1 MTATT
6 APSWPADWWDAGI
19 RPRARVLWRGVEAQH
34 LVATMKLVD
43 SLDEQAELER
53 LLEASKPP
61 LPPAGAGLHYLLNTP
76 FRYRSPHPSRFR
88 RAGEPGIWYGAEE
101 LHTAGA
107 EVAYWRWRFL
117 MDSDGLREG
126 ELLSEHTFFQARA
139 DGAALDLTEPPWN
152 AAEPSWSDP
161 VDYRAC
167 HALAGQA
174 RERGVQW
181 LRYFS
186 ARQPAGH
193 CGAVLTP
200 QCLSLIEPQHRQ
212 TWVCKVTRSLALLI
226 HDDDRLALAFPPDGV
241 PQ

>member
-1 MTATT
+1 MSDAAT
-6 APSWPADWWDAGI
+6 APWPADWWEGVQ
-19 RPRARVLWRGVEAQH
+19 PLARVLWRGVEAQH

-61 LPPAGAGLHYLLNTP
+61 LPPAGTGLHYLLNTP

-101 LHTAGA
+101 LHTAAA

-117 MDSDGLREG
+117 MDSDGLRDG
-126 ELLSEHTFFQARA
+126 ELLSEHTFFEARA
-139 DGAALDLTEPPWN
+139 DGPALDLSEPPWN

-161 VDYRAC
+161 DDYRAC
-167 HALAGQA
+167 QALAGQA
-174 RERGVQW
+174 RERGVHW
-181 LRYFS
+181 LRYVS
-186 ARQPAGH
+186 ARQPGGH

-200 QCLSLIEPQHRQ
+200 QCLLLVEPQHRQ
-212 TWVCKVTRSLALLI
+212 TWVCKVTCTLALLV
-226 HDDDRLALAFPPDGV
+226 HEDDRLALTFPPESL
-241 PQ
+241 PP